1 MRSNCILKS
10 DEKGD
15 DMLTDLN
22 KLEKQT
28 YQEDDS
34 PEIPPPDIIA
44 YNELRSCADLYR
56 MKTEEILDIH
66 PEFQR
71 EFIWKKPD
79 QTRFIDSLIKQL
91 PIPSMCFSL
100 DFKAQRW
107 QVIDGL
113 QRMSTIC
120 NFLSGDQGKLSV
132 LNDVDQNISGKAIS
146 AFHDRHGSLH
156 QYLVRVQNLTLPIT
170 VLRCDYTKKSHTRY
184 LFTIFHRLNT
194 GGMKLNN
201 QEIRNCIY
209 SGLLNELLKELNKSP
224 DWMKLNR
231 MRKIAGHRF
240 IKQELILRLFAF
252 HDSYR
257 SYGGRLARFL
267 NDYMDEHCNPS
278 QEELEAKRDLF
289 HRTITIVFRRIYQ
302 GTPPS
307 KQPLSIL
314 EATLVGVSLNL
325 DYIESISDT
334 KVRALHKN
342 LLKDS
347 EFSEEQLVEGLSGK
361 QRVIGRINAAR
372 KAFSSR

>member
-1 MRSNCILKS
+1 MAAKL
-10 DEKGD
+10 D
-15 DMLTDLN
+15 
-22 KLEKQT
+22 KLEQET

-56 MKTEEILDIH
+56 MKTEGVLDIH

-71 EFIWKKPD
+71 EFVWKKPD

-100 DFKAQRW
+100 DFRAQQW

-120 NFLSGDQGKLSV
+120 NFLSGEQRKLSI
-132 LNDVDQNISGKAIS
+132 LGDVDPNISGQS
-146 AFHDRHGSLH
+146 VPAFHDRHGKLH

-170 VLRCDYTKKSHTRY
+170 VLRCDYSKKSHSRY

-209 SGLLNELLKELNKSP
+209 SGRLNEVLRELNQSP
-224 DWMKLNR
+224 DWMSLNR
-231 MRKIAGHRF
+231 MRGATGHRF
-240 IKQELILRLFAF
+240 TKQELILRLLAF
-252 HDSYR
+252 HDSYE

-267 NDYMDEHCNPS
+267 NDYMSEHRNPP
-278 QEELEAKRDLF
+278 EAELETKRDLF
-289 HRTITIVFRRIYQ
+289 HRTVTIVFQRIYQ
-302 GTPPS
+302 GTPPQ
-307 KQPLSIL
+307 KQPLSVL
-314 EATLVGVSLNL
+314 EATLVGVSFNL
-325 DYIESISDT
+325 GYLESIADAR
-334 KVRALHKN
+334 VRELHRS
-342 LLKDS
+342 LLDND
-347 EFSEEQLVEGLSGK
+347 EFSEERLVEGLSGR
-361 QRVIGRINAAR
+361 QRVIGRINAAHEVLSGR
-372 KAFSSR
+372 

>member
-1 MRSNCILKS
+1 MV
-10 DEKGD
+10 
-15 DMLTDLN
+15 T
-22 KLEKQT
+22 KLDKMEQRT

-56 MKTEEILDIH
+56 MKTDGILDIH

-71 EFIWKKPD
+71 EFVWKKPD

-100 DFKAQRW
+100 DFKAQHW

-120 NFLSGDQGKLSV
+120 KFLSGEKEKLSI
-132 LNDVDQNISGKAIS
+132 LEDIDQNISGQSVAS
-146 AFHDRHGSLH
+146 FHDRQGSLH

-170 VLRCDYTKKSHTRY
+170 VLRCDYSKRSHSRY

-209 SGLLNELLKELNKSP
+209 SGRLNDLLKELNNFP
-224 DWMKLNR
+224 DWMSLNR
-231 MRKIAGHRF
+231 MKKATGHRF
-240 IKQELILRLFAF
+240 TKQELILRLMAF
-252 HDSYR
+252 HDYYMR
-257 SYGGRLARFL
+257 YGGRLARFL
-267 NDYMDEHCNPS
+267 NDYMDKNRNPS
-278 QEELEAKRDLF
+278 DKELEIKRSLF
-289 HRTITIVFRRIYQ
+289 QRTITIVFRRIYQ
-302 GTPPS
+302 GTPPQ

-314 EATLVGVSLNL
+314 EATLVGVAFNL
-325 DYIESISDT
+325 DYLERMPDT
-334 KVRALHKN
+334 KVRSLFEALLSH
-342 LLKDS
+342 D
-347 EFSEEQLVEGLSGK
+347 EFRVDRLVEGLSGK
-361 QRVIGRINAAR
+361 QRVIGRIEAAR
-372 KAFSSR
+372 KVLSGR

>member
-1 MRSNCILKS
+1 MSSQL
-10 DEKGD
+10 D
-15 DMLTDLN
+15 
-22 KLEKQT
+22 KLEQRT

-56 MKTEEILDIH
+56 MKTEGILDIH

-71 EFIWKKPD
+71 EFVWKKPD

-120 NFLSGDQGKLSV
+120 NFLSGDPGKLSN
-132 LNDVDQNISGKAIS
+132 LDDVDQNISGKPIP
-146 AFHDRHGSLH
+146 AFHDRHGALH
-156 QYLVRVQNLTLPIT
+156 EYLVRVQNLTLPIT
-170 VLRCDYTKKSHTRY
+170 VLRCDYGKKSHSRY

-209 SGLLNELLKELNKSP
+209 SGRLNDLLKELNESP
-224 DWMKLNR
+224 DWMSLNR
-231 MRKIAGHRF
+231 MRKSTGHRF
-240 IKQELILRLFAF
+240 TKQELILRLLAF
-252 HDSYR
+252 HDSYK

-267 NDYMDEHCNPS
+267 NDYMDEHRDPS
-278 QEELEAKRDLF
+278 EADLQKKRDLF
-289 HRTITIVFRRIYQ
+289 LRTVATVFKRLYR
-302 GTPPS
+302 GTPPQ
-307 KQPLSIL
+307 KQPLSVL
-314 EATLVGVSLNL
+314 EATLVGVSFNL
-325 DYIESISDT
+325 DYLESIADA
-334 KVRALHKN
+334 KVRQLHKA
-342 LLKDS
+342 LLDHD
-347 EFSEEQLVEGLSGK
+347 EFSEEKLVEGLSGK

-372 KAFSSR
+372 KVLSGR